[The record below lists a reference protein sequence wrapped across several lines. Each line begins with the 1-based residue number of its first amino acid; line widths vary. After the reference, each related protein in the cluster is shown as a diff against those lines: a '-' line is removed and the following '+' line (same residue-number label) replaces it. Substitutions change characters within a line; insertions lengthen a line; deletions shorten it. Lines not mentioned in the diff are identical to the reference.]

1 MLKISLIAMFVAA
14 MATITLAASAL
25 PVPVNAVVA
34 SVEQT
39 R

>member
-1 MLKISLIAMFVAA
+1 MLKISLVAMFVVA

-25 PVPVNAVVA
+25 PVPADVTVVA
-34 SVEQT
+34 DISA